1 MPCSANGTSPPTWQS
16 PARARS
22 LFPSRIS
29 GMWPRDTY
37 RPLRCRGRQIA
48 VDRLLRVSF
57 NRFDL
62 TGKTVKRLLA
72 AVAVLA
78 AAAVAHA
85 ALPTFWQVSTEAE
98 FLQGDVENLS
108 IDSYGRLTLGPGT
121 DTVYEAS
128 APFLW
133 TMISAPDG
141 AAFVGSGNEGQCHR
155 IDATGKGTMFFNAE
169 ERELHAIAAAPGGG
183 IYAATSPEGKIYK
196 VDAAGKGTV
205 FFDPE
210 DKDIWSLAVDRA
222 GNVYAG
228 TGDKGIIYKIGAD
241 GRGVPFYQTK
251 ATHVMS
257 LAFDRE
263 GRLLAGTESPGRVF
277 QIDASGKPFVL
288 LDSPYNEIRTLRVD
302 ANGNIYAAAVSG
314 RGPSQDRSAPAPDP
328 APA

>member
-108 IDSYGRLTLGPGT
+108 IDSYGRLSLGPAT
-121 DTVYEAS
+121 DTVYESS

-141 AAFVGSGNEGQCHR
+141 AVFVGSGNEGQIHR
-155 IDATGKGTMFFNAE
+155 IDANGRGTLFFDAE
-169 ERELHAIAAAPGGG
+169 ELEVHAMVGAPGGG
-183 IYAATSPEGKIYK
+183 IYAATSRDGKICR
-196 VDAAGKGTV
+196 VDGAGKGAV
-205 FFDPE
+205 FFDRTS
-210 DKDIWSLAVDRA
+210 KVI
-222 GNVYAG
+222 G
-228 TGDKGIIYKIGAD
+228 T
-241 GRGVPFYQTK
+241 VQ
-251 ATHVMS
+251 
-257 LAFDRE
+257 
-263 GRLLAGTESPGRVF
+263 
-277 QIDASGKPFVL
+277 
-288 LDSPYNEIRTLRVD
+288 
-302 ANGNIYAAAVSG
+302 
-314 RGPSQDRSAPAPDP
+314 
-328 APA
+328 